1 MLTSLPVLML
11 LSLVPGQT
19 GQLKLTNERATYGIL
34 GATRSDAKVL
44 PGDSVV
50 LCFDIEGVKAD
61 DAGKVLYSIAM
72 QVTDAAG
79 KVYLKQEPRELEAN
93 NSLGGTSL
101 QAFASI
107 QIGLDQ
113 PPGNYTVRVAVTDRV
128 TRATGNLTRTYEVLP
143 KGFGLVRLN
152 LSYDADGK
160 IAAPYVGEGQIV
172 FVNFLAVGFG
182 RDSAQGQPNLSVVM
196 RILDQTGK
204 PTLAKP
210 YSGVVNKDIPDKA
223 LSVPMQFVV
232 ELNRPGQFTLELKA
246 TDKVTGQTATLSYP
260 LKVRELK

>member
-1 MLTSLPVLML
+1 MLTSLPVLLL

-19 GQLKLTNERATYGIL
+19 GQLNLTNVRATYGIL
-34 GATRSDAKVL
+34 GAQRPDTRLL
-44 PGDSVV
+44 PGDNFV

-61 DAGKVLYSIAM
+61 DAGKVLYSISM
-72 QVTDAAG
+72 EVTDAAG
-79 KVYLKQEPRELEAN
+79 KVYFKQEPQELEAN

-101 QAFASI
+101 QAYAAI

-113 PPGNYTVRVAVTDRV
+113 PPGNYTVKVTVTDRA
-128 TRATGNLTRTYEVLP
+128 TRAQGTLTRNYEVLP

-152 LSYDADGK
+152 TTYDANGK
-160 IAAPYVGEGQIV
+160 IAAPYVGEGQV
-172 FVNFLAVGFG
+172 LFVNFLAVGFG
-182 RDSAQGQPNLSVVM
+182 RDSGQAQPNLSVAL
-196 RILDQTGK
+196 RILDQNGR

-210 YSGVVNKDIPDKA
+210 YTGEINKDIPDKA
-223 LSVPMQFVV
+223 LSVPMQFAI

-246 TDKVTGQTATLSYP
+246 TDKVTGQSATLSYP

>member
-1 MLTSLPVLML
+1 ML
-11 LSLVPGQT
+11 LSLAPGQT
-19 GQLKLTNERATYGIL
+19 GQLNLANVRATYGIL
-34 GATRSDAKVL
+34 GATRPDAKVL
-44 PGDSVV
+44 PGDSFV

-61 DAGKVLYSIAM
+61 EAGKVLYSIGM
-72 QVTDAAG
+72 EVTDAAG
-79 KVYLKQEPRELEAN
+79 KVYFKQEPRELEAN

-113 PPGNYTVRVAVTDRV
+113 PPGKYTVKVTVTDRATQAKGTL
-128 TRATGNLTRTYEVLP
+128 TRAYEVLP

-182 RDSAQGQPNLSVVM
+182 RDSAQAQPNLSVEM

-210 YSGVVNKDIPDKA
+210 YSGVVNRDIPAKA

-246 TDKVTGQTATLSYP
+246 TDKVTGQSATLSYP